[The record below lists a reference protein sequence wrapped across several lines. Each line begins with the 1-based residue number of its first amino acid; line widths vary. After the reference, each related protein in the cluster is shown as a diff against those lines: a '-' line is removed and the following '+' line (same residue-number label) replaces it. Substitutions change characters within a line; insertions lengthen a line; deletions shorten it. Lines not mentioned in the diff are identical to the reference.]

1 MLVVARQ
8 VELHLLAL
16 RFRLLQAQDI
26 GVMRRH
32 KAGKF
37 ALVYHRTNTV
47 DVPGVEIHKGSI
59 ADGMTLWR
67 VSYLL

>member
-8 VELHLLAL
+8 VQLHLLAL
-16 RFRLLQAQDI
+16 RFGLLQAQDI
-26 GVMRRH
+26 GVVRRH

-47 DVPGVEIHKGSI
+47 DVPGVEIHDVESFSVLVVVPPI
-59 ADGMTLWR
+59 
-67 VSYLL
+67 S